1 MKKILLSLVAV
12 AALTFA
18 SCDAKKEVLD
28 AKTLNGAWNVVEL
41 NGASITPS
49 EETPYLDLNFQD
61 NRLAGSGGC
70 NRLMGQIVTSDSI
83 KSDISFPNTATT
95 MMACPNMDKETEFLK
110 ALSSVKSVEAMKEG
124 KVGFVG
130 ADNKVLF
137 VVAKRN

>member
-61 NRLAGSGGC
+61 NR
-70 NRLMGQIVTSDSI
+70 
-83 KSDISFPNTATT
+83 
-95 MMACPNMDKETEFLK
+95 
-110 ALSSVKSVEAMKEG
+110 
-124 KVGFVG
+124 
-130 ADNKVLF
+130 
-137 VVAKRN
+137 